1 MENAMPGPVGTA
13 TIGATAAPMP
23 ATTASMPTT
32 DTSITIRLTTGL
44 RPTHIAGDDTDFR
57 SPLPLTPA
65 GAQGGKGD
73 DEISTCSD
81 HFSVD
86 SCGHIG
92 GARRH
97 GCRAQQERVGRDG
110 NE

>member
-44 RPTHIAGDDTDFR
+44 LPTHIAGDDTDFR
-57 SPLPLTPA
+57 PPLPLIPA
-65 GAQGGKGD
+65 GAQGRKG
-73 DEISTCSD
+73 
-81 HFSVD
+81 
-86 SCGHIG
+86 
-92 GARRH
+92 
-97 GCRAQQERVGRDG
+97 
-110 NE
+110 